1 MHTTSTNEND
11 DASQASQLPRPPEEG
26 QQRLKSRPLAAWLII
41 GLGLAALAFCMALA
55 VAIGA
60 ADIRLSGVWDAILRF
75 NPDDPKHHVIREL
88 RIPRAAAGAMVGAGF
103 AVAGAVMQ
111 GMTRNPLADSGL
123 LGLNAGA
130 GLALALCFALVPQ
143 LPFGQVILF
152 AFLGAA
158 LGAGIVFGIGALGRG
173 GLTPVRLTLAGAA
186 VSALLVAL
194 SEGIALLYNVAQDL
208 AFWYAGG
215 IAGVTWAQVSAML
228 PWIAGGLLAAIYMSR
243 SITLLS
249 LGEDIATGLGQRT
262 AWVKAV
268 GMLIVLLLAGVSVS
282 AVGGIAFV
290 GLIIPHL
297 ARFLVGVDYRWIIP
311 CSAVLGAL
319 LMVLADIAARLI
331 NPPYE
336 TPIGAL
342 IALIGVPFFLV
353 LARRGKQVLK

>member
-1 MHTTSTNEND
+1 MHTTSSEQD
-11 DASQASQLPRPPEEG
+11 PSQLAPDSREPAQAPVK
-26 QQRLKSRPLAAWLII
+26 LKSRPLAAWLII
-41 GLGLAALAFCMALA
+41 LLGLAGLAFGMASA
-55 VAIGA
+55 VAVGA
-60 ADIRLSGVWDAILRF
+60 ADIRLSEVWDAILRF
-75 NPDDPKHHVIREL
+75 NPDEPKHHVIREL
-88 RIPRAAAGAMVGAGF
+88 RIPRAAAGALVGAGF

-130 GLALALCFALVPQ
+130 GLSLALCFALFPQ
-143 LPFGQVILF
+143 LPFSQVMVL

-158 LGAGIVFGIGALGRG
+158 VGAGIVFGVGSLGRG

-194 SEGIALLYNVAQDL
+194 SEGIALIYNVGQDL

-215 IAGVTWAQVSAML
+215 IAGVTWHQVSLML
-228 PWIAGGLLAAIYMSR
+228 PWVGGGLLAAIFMSR
-243 SITLLS
+243 GITLLS
-249 LGEDIATGLGQRT
+249 LGDDIATGLGQRT
-262 AWVKAV
+262 AWVKAA
-268 GMLIVLLLAGVSVS
+268 GMVIVLVMAGASVS
-282 AVGGIAFV
+282 AVGSIAFV

-311 CSAVLGAL
+311 CSAVLGGL
-319 LMVLADIAARLI
+319 LMVSADIAARLI

-353 LARRGKQVLK
+353 LARRGKQVMK